1 MTLGGLTALASV
13 KISEV
18 LLNAIGPT
26 GIPGLIALPALRPIV
41 EKLVSGILGVGVA
54 AVARFGTGGS
64 VSQPT
69 LAIIGDHPTIPGA
82 GAREWIFTDQQLR
95 DVVHMATVQQV
106 NAIANSIGSVVS
118 AIQEMPKDFR
128 ASGKDLR
135 LVQNREEQAYRRRVI
150 IGRTAKFAVK

>member
-1 MTLGGLTALASV
+1 
-13 KISEV
+13 
-18 LLNAIGPT
+18 
-26 GIPGLIALPALRPIV
+26 LIALPALRPIV